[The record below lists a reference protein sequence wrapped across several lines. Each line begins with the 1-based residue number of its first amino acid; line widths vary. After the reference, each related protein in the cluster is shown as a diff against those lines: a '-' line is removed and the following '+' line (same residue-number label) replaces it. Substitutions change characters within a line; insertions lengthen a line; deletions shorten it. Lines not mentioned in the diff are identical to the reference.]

1 MTEVADRY
9 RRLADRFNAVVDDV
23 PADGWDAPSPCEDW
37 TARQVLEH
45 VVESQ
50 HGFLARFV
58 LAPELPAGG
67 PTDQWPA
74 VRDAMLAALDD
85 PATADTEY
93 DGMFG
98 RTTLAETVD
107 GFMSTDLVVHAWDI
121 ARATGL
127 EQHEAMPADEVERLD
142 AQLRGMGDAIR
153 SPGAFGPEVP
163 VPDDASHH
171 DRFLG
176 YIGRRP

>member
-1 MTEVADRY
+1 MSEIADRY
-9 RRLADRFNAVVDDV
+9 RRLADRFTDVVDDV
-23 PADGWDAPSPCEDW
+23 PDDAWSAPSPCEGW

-50 HGFLARFV
+50 HGFLARFE
-58 LAPELPAGG
+58 LAPELSVDD
-67 PTDQWPA
+67 PTSRWPP

-85 PATADTEY
+85 PATAGTEY

-107 GFMSTDLVVHAWDI
+107 GFMSADLVVHAWDI
-121 ARATGL
+121 ARAAGL
-127 EQHEAMPADEVERLD
+127 EEHEAMPPEEVERLD

-163 VPDDASHH
+163 VPEDAPHQH
-171 DRFLG
+171 RFLG
-176 YIGRRP
+176 YIGREP

>member
-1 MTEVADRY
+1 MTDVADRY
-9 RRLADRFNAVVDDV
+9 RRLADRFTTVVDDV
-23 PADGWDAPSPCEDW
+23 PDDAWDAPSPCEGW
-37 TARQVLEH
+37 AARQVLEH

-50 HGFLARFV
+50 HGFLARFD

-85 PATADTEY
+85 PATAGTEY

-107 GFMSTDLVVHAWDI
+107 GFMSADLVVHSWDI
-121 ARATGL
+121 ARAAGL
-127 EQHEAMPADEVERLD
+127 EQHEAMPSEEVERLD

-163 VPDDASHH
+163 VPEHASHQ

-176 YIGRRP
+176 YIGRTP